1 MEGDELTIN
10 KVRAAFGEALLEA
23 QLFRGETTLVLSKK
37 ALPEVARFLRD
48 DPELGYDRLLGLCGV
63 DYLALGLSPR
73 FAVVYHLLSPSRQQ
87 RLRLKVPV
95 GEEEPGVPTVVDV
108 WPAAN
113 WYEREAYDM
122 FGLRFE
128 GHPDLRRILMPDDWE
143 GHPLRKDYPLGG
155 EPAWFVRGEGSEG
168 HG

>member
-1 MEGDELTIN
+1 MEGAELTIS
-10 KVRAAFGEALLEA
+10 KVKAAFGEALLEA
-23 QLFRGETTLVLSKK
+23 QFFRGETTLVLSKE

-48 DPELGYDRLLGLCGV
+48 DPEIGYECLVDLCGV
-63 DYLALGLSPR
+63 DYLELGLSPR
-73 FAVVYHLLSPSRQQ
+73 FAVVYELLSRPRQQ

-95 GEEEPGVPTVVDV
+95 GEEEPVVPTVVDV

-143 GHPLRKDYPLGG
+143 GHPLRKDYPLGD
-155 EPAWFVRGEGSEG
+155 EPAWLIRGEGAEG